1 MARQKM
7 TAAQRID
14 SLVERANMCG
24 SATTKVEGST
34 VECFLSAAHRWAGH
48 DGVQKLCFRVDGQR
62 ISRFDLL
69 AWLNEAL
76 S

>member
-14 SLVERANMCG
+14 SLVERAKYHHTVSTKIAG
-24 SATTKVEGST
+24 SKVE
-34 VECFLSAAHRWAGH
+34 CIRRWYAPMRNRTY
-48 DGVQKLCFRVDGQR
+48 FYVDGQR

-69 AWLNEAL
+69 AWLDEAL